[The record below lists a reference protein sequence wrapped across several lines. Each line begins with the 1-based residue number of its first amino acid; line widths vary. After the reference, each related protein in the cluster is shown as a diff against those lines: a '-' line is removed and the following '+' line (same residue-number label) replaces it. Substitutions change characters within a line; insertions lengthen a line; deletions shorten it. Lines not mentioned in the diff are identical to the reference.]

1 MGYLIA
7 ENPLRDRPDTDE
19 FIDIRLE
26 GVHTVEGAKDYAT
39 ETAVKYQLEYWEL
52 FQVVQITGC
61 DLTNGDWD

>member
-26 GVHTVEGAKDYAT
+26 ARTQEDAIEYAT
-39 ETAVKYQLEYWEL
+39 QTARKYQLQYWEL

>member
-7 ENPLRDRPDTDE
+7 ENPLRDRSDSDE

-26 GVHTVEGAKDYAT
+26 EKSREEAVDYAT
-39 ETAVKYQLEYWEL
+39 ETAKKYQLQFWEL